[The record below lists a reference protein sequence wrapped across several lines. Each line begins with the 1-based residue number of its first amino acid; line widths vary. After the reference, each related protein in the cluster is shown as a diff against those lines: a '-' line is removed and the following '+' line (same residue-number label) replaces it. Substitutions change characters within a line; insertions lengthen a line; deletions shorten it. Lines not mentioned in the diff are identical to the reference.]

1 MLFCLLLLFIVC
13 IDCAQTP
20 LNKWQA
26 VAMSSTG
33 QYITGAVYE
42 GGLFYSSDYGS
53 TWSQTLYID
62 SRWFSI
68 AMSSTGQYQMVTST
82 NSSQCAVSFD
92 YGQSWTV
99 NYACTGGLTTYSY
112 GFRAAMDYTGQY
124 RSVAMISTAT
134 SKTNNDY
141 IFQSSNFGTTYA
153 RYAPASISNF
163 LPYAVGISGDGQYRI
178 FGNYNGALYYSTNYG
193 ASFTRA
199 LNGGGSTGWTS
210 VALSYNGSIA
220 VASSFMSGLYRSTD
234 YGVTWEK
241 ALSGYFIA
249 VVCESKG
256 TVWYATDT
264 YFLYIST
271 NAGITF
277 TKVTT
282 APQSTDF
289 LIQDIA
295 TSSGNN
301 GATVAIAGYGK
312 CIYLSY
318 NRGVTWTDCVDT
330 RAPTFAPTTIARG
343 PTVSPTRAPS
353 GPTMTPSSVLRP
365 TFRPSTLA
373 PTANTTKDSQ
383 SDVGKIVSKVPF
395 SLSFSSMSTTNQ
407 IAVAVVIV
415 LVICCCCVPACYFM
429 YRRNKSTKKKG
440 GKKQKGKMHN
450 GLLVEGDGDDEDGD
464 VETVQIG
471 KNGKILGSSGGVFGG
486 GAAAGPT
493 KTKDPTAAMAARK
506 KKKKNA
512 PPPPPR
518 HKKKRHRDGDD
529 DGGEGDGGGG
539 DDGGDGDGDGGGDG
553 GGQADAEED
562 TVEPTQPPSQPA
574 QQRSGKLVA
583 KKGSFHSIPRPAGP
597 PTDLG
602 ESHKQPSS
610 KGSGTGGFLASLS
623 TKSKAA
629 SQKYNTSSSV
639 GVDDESDALIPPSAD
654 NV

>member
-1 MLFCLLLLFIVC
+1 
-13 IDCAQTP
+13 
-20 LNKWQA
+20 
-26 VAMSSTG
+26 
-33 QYITGAVYE
+33 
-42 GGLFYSSDYGS
+42 
-53 TWSQTLYID
+53 
-62 SRWFSI
+62 
-68 AMSSTGQYQMVTST
+68 MSSTGQYQMVTST

-99 NYACTGGLTTYSY
+99 NYACTGGVTTYTY
-112 GFRAAMDYTGQY
+112 GFRAAMDSTGQY
-124 RSVAMISTAT
+124 RSVAMIATAT

-153 RYAPASISNF
+153 RFAPASISNF
-163 LPYAVGISGDGQYRI
+163 LPYAVGISGDGQYRV

-193 ASFTRA
+193 SSFSRA

-220 VASSFMSGLYRSTD
+220 VASSFASGLYRSTD
-234 YGVTWEK
+234 YGVTW
-241 ALSGYFIA
+241 AQVFSGYFIA

-256 TVWYATDT
+256 NVWYATDT
-264 YFLYIST
+264 YFLYTST
-271 NAGITF
+271 NAGLTF
-277 TKVTT
+277 TRVTT

-330 RAPTFAPTTIARG
+330 RAPTFAPTATVQG

-353 GPTMTPSSVLRP
+353 GPTMTPSGVLRP

-373 PTANTTKDSQ
+373 PTANTTKDGQ
-383 SDVGKIVSKVPF
+383 SDVGKIVSQVPF
-395 SLSFSSMSTTNQ
+395 SFSLSSLSTTNQ

-415 LVICCCCVPACYFM
+415 LVVCCCCVPACYFM
-429 YRRNKSTKKKG
+429 YRRKKSAKKK

-450 GLLVEGDGDDEDGD
+450 GLLVEGGDGDDDDEEAGD
-464 VETVQIG
+464 VETVKIG
-471 KNGKILGSSGGVFGG
+471 KNGKIIGAPGGVFGG
-486 GAAAGPT
+486 AAASATAT

-518 HKKKRHRDGDD
+518 HRKKRNRDDGEGGGDGDE
-529 DGGEGDGGGG
+529 GEGDGGGG
-539 DDGGDGDGDGGGDG
+539 GGGGDEEHG
-553 GGQADAEED
+553 GAEED
-562 TVEPTQPPSQPA
+562 TVEPTQAPSQPV
-574 QQRSGKLVA
+574 QQGSGKLVT
-583 KKGSFHSIPRPAGP
+583 KKGSFHTIPRPAGP
-597 PTDLG
+597 PTDVG
-602 ESHKQPSS
+602 DSRKQPSA
-610 KGSGTGGFLASLS
+610 KGGGGFLASLS

-629 SQKYNTSSSV
+629 ASQKYNPS
-639 GVDDESDALIPPSAD
+639 GGGGGDGEADALIPPSAD